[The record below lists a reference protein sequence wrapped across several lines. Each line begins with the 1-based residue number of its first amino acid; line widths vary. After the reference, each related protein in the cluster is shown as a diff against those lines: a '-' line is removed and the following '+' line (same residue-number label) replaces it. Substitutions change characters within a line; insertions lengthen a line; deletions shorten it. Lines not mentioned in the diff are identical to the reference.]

1 MLFSGISGLIGCQN
15 RVQNDRNCVGWYI
28 VKCCLLT
35 LMLLHEHCMKMN
47 VNLSVFLAQEML
59 LLKATSTATLSCL
72 EQCLSLLQRQVSH
85 HYTSSVVYSYSV
97 DNNSVFGS
105 LFLTVYFGANH

>member
-1 MLFSGISGLIGCQN
+1 
-15 RVQNDRNCVGWYI
+15 
-28 VKCCLLT
+28 
-35 LMLLHEHCMKMN
+35 MLLHERCMKMN
-47 VNLSVFLAQEML
+47 VNLSVFLSQEML

-105 LFLTVYFGANH
+105 LFLTVYFGANY